1 MGGASRT
8 KQTMHEQEAN
18 NLVSS
23 SQDACGHDRGTS
35 SLHASARGGLCTITF
50 DGKLVATTT
59 TTTGKWNCDLFVP
72 GSRRTRPRLLLL
84 LR

>member
-1 MGGASRT
+1 MGGASCT

-23 SQDACGHDRGTS
+23 LQDACGHDRGTS
-35 SLHASARGGLCTITF
+35 SLHASAHGGLCTITF
-50 DGKLVATTT
+50 DGKLVATA
-59 TTTGKWNCDLFVP
+59 TTGKWNCDPFVP
-72 GSRRTRPRLLLL
+72 GSRRTRPRFLLL

>member
-1 MGGASRT
+1 MGGASCM

-23 SQDACGHDRGTS
+23 SQDACGHDHGTS
-35 SLHASARGGLCTITF
+35 SFHASARGGLCTITF
-50 DGKLVATTT
+50 YGKLVATTT
-59 TTTGKWNCDLFVP
+59 IGKWNCDPFVP
-72 GSRRTRPRLLLL
+72 GSRRTRPRLLLI

>member
-1 MGGASRT
+1 MGGASCT

-35 SLHASARGGLCTITF
+35 SLHASAPGGLCTITF
-50 DGKLVATTT
+50 DGKLV
-59 TTTGKWNCDLFVP
+59 V
-72 GSRRTRPRLLLL
+72 SRPETRPGRMTAAARL
-84 LR
+84 